1 MLEIIIS
8 IIVVLFVTYL
18 IVKKTDSVLA
28 LSLGGFIL
36 LAIATILG
44 HDILNEKLTTGYAFL
59 DIFKVVEVLFLKN
72 LGNIGLTIMA
82 LFGYSSYMSVI
93 GANDVTI
100 NIMTKPLK
108 TIKAKYL
115 LIPIIFLLG
124 NLMSLVLPSASSLS
138 ILLMATLFPI
148 LTSLEISPL
157 AAAGVIA
164 TTATIMPTPLGAD
177 NIIAAETFGMNIV
190 QYVKNHAMISIPTL
204 LIMAITHYF
213 WQKYLDS
220 KENFD
225 IKNID
230 YDKKIKQN
238 DVKLPN
244 YYGILPVL
252 PLILVIIINTMFKQ
266 IKIGLVTITIIS
278 LVISIIIETLRNKNA
293 EKLTKDIKE
302 YFKGMA
308 NGLSMVVT
316 LLVAAGMLVEG
327 LKAMG
332 IISMLTNS
340 VNNLKG
346 AGVFMILGFSIITL
360 VIGLISGSGLSVFYA
375 TIALIPSVA
384 QAAKIPPYTI
394 SLPMQMFA
402 NLVRSISP
410 VAAVIVIISTT
421 MGATPSQLIKRTIV
435 PIVVGMISILVLT
448 FVLLV

>member
-1 MLEIIIS
+1 ML
-8 IIVVLFVTYL
+8 
-18 IVKKTDSVLA
+18 KTDSVLA

-36 LAIATILG
+36 LAIAAILG

-148 LTSLEISPL
+148 LTSLGISPL

-238 DVKLPN
+238 NVKLPN

>member
-36 LAIATILG
+36 LAIAAILG

-148 LTSLEISPL
+148 LTSLGISPL

-204 LIMAITHYF
+204 LIMA
-213 WQKYLDS
+213 
-220 KENFD
+220 
-225 IKNID
+225 
-230 YDKKIKQN
+230 
-238 DVKLPN
+238 
-244 YYGILPVL
+244 VL
-252 PLILVIIINTMFKQ
+252 
-266 IKIGLVTITIIS
+266 
-278 LVISIIIETLRNKNA
+278 
-293 EKLTKDIKE
+293 
-302 YFKGMA
+302 
-308 NGLSMVVT
+308 
-316 LLVAAGMLVEG
+316 
-327 LKAMG
+327 
-332 IISMLTNS
+332 
-340 VNNLKG
+340 
-346 AGVFMILGFSIITL
+346 VFL
-360 VIGLISGSGLSVFYA
+360 
-375 TIALIPSVA
+375 
-384 QAAKIPPYTI
+384 AKIFR
-394 SLPMQMFA
+394 L
-402 NLVRSISP
+402 
-410 VAAVIVIISTT
+410 
-421 MGATPSQLIKRTIV
+421 
-435 PIVVGMISILVLT
+435 
-448 FVLLV
+448 

>member
-1 MLEIIIS
+1 M
-8 IIVVLFVTYL
+8 
-18 IVKKTDSVLA
+18 
-28 LSLGGFIL
+28 
-36 LAIATILG
+36 
-44 HDILNEKLTTGYAFL
+44 
-59 DIFKVVEVLFLKN
+59 
-72 LGNIGLTIMA
+72 
-82 LFGYSSYMSVI
+82 
-93 GANDVTI
+93 
-100 NIMTKPLK
+100 
-108 TIKAKYL
+108 
-115 LIPIIFLLG
+115 
-124 NLMSLVLPSASSLS
+124 
-138 ILLMATLFPI
+138 
-148 LTSLEISPL
+148 
-157 AAAGVIA
+157 
-164 TTATIMPTPLGAD
+164 
-177 NIIAAETFGMNIV
+177 
-190 QYVKNHAMISIPTL
+190 
-204 LIMAITHYF
+204 
-213 WQKYLDS
+213 
-220 KENFD
+220 
-225 IKNID
+225 
-230 YDKKIKQN
+230 
-238 DVKLPN
+238 KLPN